1 MATRGDVVVDN
12 PLELLFNGNEGV
24 GMNLEGVLR
33 IALVDIGNITSL
45 MTRANVKCDSKKTHQ
60 I

>member
-1 MATRGDVVVDN
+1 MDK

-33 IALVDIGNITSL
+33 IALVDIGNITPL
-45 MTRANVKCDSKKTHQ
+45 KKKANVKCDGGKHQ